1 MKKSII
7 ISLSLFFLSLQ
18 STFALSRERASEEAD
33 FLTDKM
39 AYELGLTPSQW
50 SDVYE
55 INYDFFRH
63 LGSLSRN
70 YAPERELRD
79 RKLKYVLTVSQWERY
94 RRISYF
100 YTPVSAGLNDW
111 VFAIYS
117 KYTRNKFYGDP
128 RRIVSEY
135 RGAHRTQPQFYQ
147 NRYESMPR
155 PQGGHH
161 FPQSKPS
168 HKKHGNIHNSS
179 TNHLKAPKESAP
191 QRGYRRR

>member
-128 RRIVSEY
+128 RRIVSE
-135 RGAHRTQPQFYQ
+135 
-147 NRYESMPR
+147 SW
-155 PQGGHH
+155 
-161 FPQSKPS
+161 SPS
-168 HKKHGNIHNSS
+168 
-179 TNHLKAPKESAP
+179 
-191 QRGYRRR
+191 

>member
-63 LGSLSRN
+63 LGSVSRN

-100 YTPVSAGLNDW
+100 
-111 VFAIYS
+111 
-117 KYTRNKFYGDP
+117 
-128 RRIVSEY
+128 
-135 RGAHRTQPQFYQ
+135 
-147 NRYESMPR
+147 
-155 PQGGHH
+155 
-161 FPQSKPS
+161 
-168 HKKHGNIHNSS
+168 
-179 TNHLKAPKESAP
+179 
-191 QRGYRRR
+191 